1 MVKKKIALMTPTFC
15 GFDGISR
22 LAEQKAIKL
31 SKNNEVTVV
40 TFQYDN
46 TIIPR
51 GYKILILANKFMNQL
66 SEDNLIDGTLL
77 KV

>member
-22 LAEQKAIKL
+22 LTEQKAIEL
-31 SKNNEVTVV
+31 SKDNEITVV

-46 TIIPR
+46 TIIPK
-51 GYKILILANKFMNQL
+51 GYKVLILKNNFMNRL
-66 SEDNLIDGTLL
+66 DEDNLIDGTLL
-77 KV
+77 